1 MGIGVVLNQRFEVNI
16 KIGQNSGQK
25 SRVGRNFDL
34 DWSARKLREDIAPT
48 AVSEEKHGSR
58 CLGSTSQLQ
67 TNSHNTQ
74 TEIPLSSI
82 DSGSPFILHRLSTSF
97 RIRYCTI
104 V

>member
-1 MGIGVVLNQRFEVNI
+1 MGIGMVLNQRFEVNI
-16 KIGQNSGQK
+16 KVRENTRQQRYVSGD
-25 SRVGRNFDL
+25 VDFDL
-34 DWSARKLREDIAPT
+34 SARKLREDIAPT

-67 TNSHNTQ
+67 TDSHSTQ

-82 DSGSPFILHRLSTSF
+82 DSGSAFILHQLSTSF
-97 RIRYCTI
+97 RRYCTI